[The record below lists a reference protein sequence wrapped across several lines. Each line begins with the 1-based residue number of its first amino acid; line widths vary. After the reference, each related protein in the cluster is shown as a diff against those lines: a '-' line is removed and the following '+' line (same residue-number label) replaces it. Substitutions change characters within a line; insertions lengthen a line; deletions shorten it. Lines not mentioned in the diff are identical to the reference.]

1 MILLPI
7 FSLQTNEDFLGLSFK
22 KIIAHRKFKG
32 SVIHTLVVISLMLS
46 AFFLNRAEI
55 NCFEKVRVFPGGEE
69 QVINFGVYN
78 TNFGGQSWR
87 LMAV

>member
-46 AFFLNRAEI
+46 TFFLNRAEI
-55 NCFEKVRVFPGGEE
+55 TALKRLEFFLEEK
-69 QVINFGVYN
+69 
-78 TNFGGQSWR
+78 SK
-87 LMAV
+87 